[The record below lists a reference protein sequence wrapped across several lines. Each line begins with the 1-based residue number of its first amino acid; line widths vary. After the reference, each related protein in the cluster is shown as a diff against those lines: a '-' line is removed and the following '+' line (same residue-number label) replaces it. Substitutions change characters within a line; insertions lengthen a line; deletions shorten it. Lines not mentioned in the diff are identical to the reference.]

1 MKYFLLVGGF
11 CGFTAAFI
19 AGLAVGRDLSMVL
32 RDATIGCLGG
42 AMLLRGFRVVMTSQL
57 RQLIARQ
64 TKEQA
69 ELESTV
75 SPTQA

>member
-11 CGFTAAFI
+11 CGFTTAFI
-19 AGLAVGRDLSMVL
+19 GGLAVGRDLSMVL

-57 RQLIARQ
+57 RQLNARQ
-64 TKEQA
+64 AKEQTT
-69 ELESTV
+69 LESTEA
-75 SPTQA
+75 PTQA

>member
-42 AMLLRGFRVVMTSQL
+42 AMLLRGFRAVMTSQL
-57 RQLIARQ
+57 RQLVARQ
-64 TKEQA
+64 TKEQS
-69 ELESTV
+69 ELESAGT
-75 SPTQA
+75 PTQA